1 MDKAWEEGIGGDDDR
16 SIISVS
22 ISIIEITLEIFSDW
36 LDI

>member
-1 MDKAWEEGIGGDDDR
+1 MDEAWEEGMGGDDDR

-22 ISIIEITLEIFSDW
+22 ISIIEVVSETLLDW